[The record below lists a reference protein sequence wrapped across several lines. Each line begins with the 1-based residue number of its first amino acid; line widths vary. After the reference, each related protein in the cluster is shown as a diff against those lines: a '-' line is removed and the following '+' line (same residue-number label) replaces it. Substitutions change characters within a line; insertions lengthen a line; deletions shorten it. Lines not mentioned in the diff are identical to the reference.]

1 MYLEQQ
7 RNKIQYSPVIG
18 TTTDSF
24 PSLLFLRLVQ
34 DDSQLLDKP
43 NRSPFPPSAL
53 TYLPTNSSEA
63 HH

>member
-7 RNKIQYSPVIG
+7 RNKIQYSPVI
-18 TTTDSF
+18 DSF
-24 PSLLFLRLVQ
+24 PSLLFLGLVQ